1 MRSRWLT
8 STREWILP
16 ASIDVNASN
25 ESAVGG
31 NERTDNASSKASDSV
46 AKSPRNWN
54 PVIRVVV
61 FLACLL
67 PFMALAQAV
76 ATNSLGPDPAEHLMH
91 VTGEWVMRFLVLV
104 LLATPLARNGW
115 PRLAR
120 YRRMLGLYVWFYATL
135 HLLVFAQVY
144 IGWSGEQLIEELA
157 ERPYVLVGF
166 SAWLILVPLGITS
179 AHAIRKK
186 MGRYWRQLH
195 KLAYAVA
202 ALGWLHLLWLSRSD
216 VGDASIYGALFLVVI
231 LYRLRTVALT
241 RFVKSRSSSRQ
252 S

>member
-1 MRSRWLT
+1 M
-8 STREWILP
+8 P
-16 ASIDVNASN
+16 ASIDVN
-25 ESAVGG
+25 EG
-31 NERTDNASSKASDSV
+31 NENAVDGKACTDNAPSKASTSI

-54 PVIRVVV
+54 PAIRVVV

-67 PFMALAQAV
+67 PFVALVRAV

-91 VTGEWVMRFLVLV
+91 VTGEWGMRFLVLV
-104 LLATPLARNGW
+104 LLATPFARNGW

-166 SAWLILVPLGITS
+166 LAWLILVPLGISS
-179 AHAIRKK
+179 AHIIRKK

-195 KLAYAVA
+195 KLTYAVA
-202 ALGWLHLLWLSRSD
+202 VLGWLHLLWLSRSD
-216 VGDASIYGALFLVVI
+216 LEDAVIYGALFGVL
-231 LYRLRTVALT
+231 LAYRLPMLKLTVRL
-241 RFVKSRSSSRQ
+241 
-252 S
+252 

>member
-1 MRSRWLT
+1 M
-8 STREWILP
+8 P
-16 ASIDVNASN
+16 GSIDVNAGDGPT
-25 ESAVGG
+25 VDG
-31 NERTDNASSKASDSV
+31 NSRSDDVNNKASNSV
-46 AKSPRNWN
+46 AKPPRNWN
-54 PVIRVVV
+54 TVIRVAV

-67 PFMALAQAV
+67 PFVALVRAV
-76 ATNSLGPDPAEHLMH
+76 AINSLGPDPAEHLMH

-144 IGWSGEQLIEELA
+144 IGWSAEQLIEELA

-179 AHAIRKK
+179 AHMIRKK
-186 MGRYWRQLH
+186 MGRHWRQLH
-195 KLAYAVA
+195 KLTYAVA
-202 ALGWLHLLWLSRSD
+202 ILGWLHLLWLSRSD
-216 VGDASIYGALFLVVI
+216 VGDAVIYGVLLGALLAHR
-231 LYRLRTVALT
+231 LQWLRTKVRL
-241 RFVKSRSSSRQ
+241 KSDF
-252 S
+252 

>member
-1 MRSRWLT
+1 MGTLSRWLT
-8 STREWILP
+8 YTRVWILP
-16 ASIDVNASN
+16 GSIDVNVGNKSALDGNAHTDRTSSQASN
-25 ESAVGG
+25 
-31 NERTDNASSKASDSV
+31 SV
-46 AKSPRNWN
+46 AKQPLNWN
-54 PVIRVVV
+54 PAIRVAV
-61 FLACLL
+61 FVGCLL
-67 PFMALAQAV
+67 PFLALLRAV

-166 SAWLILVPLGITS
+166 LAWLILVPLGITS
-179 AHAIRKK
+179 AHTIRRK
-186 MGRYWRQLH
+186 MGRHWRQLH
-195 KLAYAVA
+195 KMTYAVA
-202 ALGWLHLLWLSRSD
+202 LLGWLHLLWLSRSD
-216 VGDASIYGALFLVVI
+216 VGDALAYGTLVGV
-231 LYRLRTVALT
+231 LLACRLPLLKPKIRL
-241 RFVKSRSSSRQ
+241 
-252 S
+252 

>member
-8 STREWILP
+8 FTREWILP
-16 ASIDVNASN
+16 ASIDANADDGCVVDDGARN
-25 ESAVGG
+25 CKV
-31 NERTDNASSKASDSV
+31 SSKASNSV

-54 PVIRVVV
+54 PAIRSAV

-67 PFMALAQAV
+67 PFIALVRAV
-76 ATNSLGPDPAEHLMH
+76 ATNSMGPDPAEHLMH

-166 SAWLILVPLGITS
+166 LAWLILVALGITS
-179 AHAIRKK
+179 ARAIRKK
-186 MGRYWRQLH
+186 MGRYWRHLH
-195 KLAYAVA
+195 KMTYIVA
-202 ALGWLHLLWLSRSD
+202 ILGWVHLLWLSRSD
-216 VGDASIYGALFLVVI
+216 VGDAVIYGALFGVL
-231 LYRLRTVALT
+231 LANRLPMLKPKVRL
-241 RFVKSRSSSRQ
+241 
-252 S
+252 